1 MTTHRFDAELE
12 RPDMRGEWTFFIR
25 VPFSVEETF
34 GIRARVAV
42 RGSVNGVE
50 FRSSLMPQGS
60 GTHILVVNKE
70 LRDKAGVDV
79 GDTASFEIALDTEPR
94 VVEVPDELR
103 SALDANGEALAAFSK
118 LSYSH
123 QKEYADFV
131 SEAKRP
137 ATRERRSARSVEMLT
152 EGRRLKS

>member
-1 MTTHRFDAELE
+1 MTKHKFDAVLE
-12 RPDMRGEWTFFIR
+12 RPDMRGEWTFIR
-25 VPFSVEETF
+25 VPFSVEDAF
-34 GIRARVAV
+34 GTRARVAV

-50 FRSSLMPQGS
+50 FRTSLMPQGG
-60 GTHILVVNKE
+60 GTPILVVNKE
-70 LRDKAGVDV
+70 LRDKTGVDV
-79 GDTASFEIALDTEPR
+79 GDTATFEIALDTEPR
-94 VVEVPDELR
+94 VVEVPDELQC
-103 SALDANGEALAAFSK
+103 ALDANEDARNAFDK

-137 ATRERRSARSVEMLT
+137 ATRERRAARSAQMLT

>member
-1 MTTHRFDAELE
+1 MTTIHKFEAVLE
-12 RPDMRGEWTFFIR
+12 RPDMKGAWTFIR
-25 VPFSVEETF
+25 VPFSVEEKFDT
-34 GIRARVAV
+34 RARVSV

-50 FRSSLMPQGS
+50 FRSSLMPQGG
-60 GTHILVVNKE
+60 GTHILVVNRE

-79 GDTASFEIALDTEPR
+79 GDTASFEVALDTEPR

-103 SALDANGEALAAFSK
+103 RALQANHDARNAFDR

-137 ATRERRSARSVEMLT
+137 TTRERRAARSVEMLT
-152 EGRRLKS
+152 EGHRLKS

>member
-1 MTTHRFDAELE
+1 MTKHKFDAVLE
-12 RPDMRGEWTFFIR
+12 RPDMRGARTFIR

-34 GIRARVAV
+34 GTRARVAV

-50 FRSSLMPQGS
+50 FRKSLMPHGA
-60 GTHILVVNKE
+60 GTHTLVVNKE

-79 GDTASFEIALDTEPR
+79 GDTATFEIALDTEPR
-94 VVEVPDELR
+94 VVEVPDELQC
-103 SALDANGEALAAFSK
+103 ALDANEDARNAFDK
-118 LSYSH
+118 LPYSH
-123 QKEYADFV
+123 QKEYAAFV

-137 ATRERRSARSVEMLT
+137 ATRERRADRSAQMLT

>member
-1 MTTHRFDAELE
+1 MSAHRFEAVLE
-12 RPDMRGEWTFFIR
+12 RPDMRGAWTFIR
-25 VPFSVEETF
+25 VPFSVEEEF
-34 GIRARVAV
+34 GTRARVAV

-50 FRSSLMPQGS
+50 FRSSLMPQGG
-60 GTHILVVNKE
+60 GTHILVVNKQ

-79 GDTASFEIALDTEPR
+79 GDTASFKVALDTEPR

-103 SALDANGEALAAFSK
+103 RALQANDDARNAFDR

-137 ATRERRSARSVEMLT
+137 TTRERRAARSVEMLT

>member
-1 MTTHRFDAELE
+1 M
-12 RPDMRGEWTFFIR
+12 
-25 VPFSVEETF
+25 
-34 GIRARVAV
+34 
-42 RGSVNGVE
+42 
-50 FRSSLMPQGS
+50 
-60 GTHILVVNKE
+60 
-70 LRDKAGVDV
+70 DV
-79 GDTASFEIALDTEPR
+79 GDTASFEVALDTEPR

-103 SALDANGEALAAFSK
+103 RALQANDDARNAFDR

-137 ATRERRSARSVEMLT
+137 TTRERRAARSVEMLT